1 MRVPLGEPVVLG
13 GFRLGGHRG
22 FLRRIGA
29 RIVPVP
35 SFTDTRA
42 RRARYNTEPPAAHRK
57 TDVTKQRWTIADAR
71 RTWSVANW
79 GEGYFDVADDG
90 ALLVRPRRDDGPSIA
105 LRDIVAAAQA
115 KGSRLPLLVRFS
127 DILRD
132 RLARLQAAFANAM
145 REWDYPGGY
154 TAIYP
159 IKVNQQKGVAGELA
173 ASGAEG
179 FGLEAGSKPELM
191 AVLALAR
198 PGSVVVCNGY
208 KDREYVRL
216 ALIGRKLGLE
226 LYIVIEKPSEL
237 QHVIEEARLLGVE
250 PLLGVRMRLA
260 SLGAGKWQNTGGD
273 KGKFGL
279 TPRQLL
285 DLLASLREA
294 KLLHTLRLLHFHMGS
309 QMSNV
314 RDIAGGMREAV
325 RYVVEL
331 EKAGVTLDY
340 LDVGGGLGVD
350 YEGTRSRSD
359 CSINY
364 SLEQYASTIVQP
376 LAEAVEEFG
385 FKPPRVLT
393 ESGRAMTAHHAVL
406 VVNVSEVEEAPQG
419 RIPKPR
425 DDEPLVLRHLR
436 EIYGEIESR
445 PPTELYHEAQYRLA
459 EGHQL
464 YALGQLGLADR
475 ARLDDLYYAILN
487 AVRPRLKP
495 DEPPHRHAIDELNQK
510 LVDKYFVNF
519 SVFESVPDVWAI
531 DQVFPIVPIAGLDRA
546 PDRRGVIA
554 DLTCDSDGRIDQ
566 YVDSDGVD
574 VSLPLHSLREGE
586 PYRLGIFL
594 VGAYQETLGDIHN
607 LFGDTDAVNVRID
620 ADGGHAFSHV
630 KRGDSADVM
639 LDYVGYDL
647 AALRAA
653 YRDKIAAAGFHGD
666 DAARIEKTLEAGLTA
681 YTYLAES

>member
-1 MRVPLGEPVVLG
+1 VNKK
-13 GFRLGGHRG
+13 
-22 FLRRIGA
+22 
-29 RIVPVP
+29 
-35 SFTDTRA
+35 S
-42 RRARYNTEPPAAHRK
+42 
-57 TDVTKQRWTIADAR
+57 WSIADAR
-71 RTWSVANW
+71 RTWSIANW
-79 GEGYFDVADDG
+79 GEGYFDVGDDG
-90 ALLVRPRRDDGPSIA
+90 TLRVRPRREDGPEIR
-105 LRDIVAAAQA
+105 LPDVVAAAQA
-115 KGSRLPLLVRFS
+115 QGLRLPLLVRFS
-127 DILRD
+127 DILLD
-132 RLARLQAAFANAM
+132 RRERLQGAFAKAM

-173 ASGAEG
+173 ATGGDG

-191 AVLALAR
+191 AVLALAK
-198 PGSVVVCNGY
+198 PGSVVICNGY

-226 LYIVIEKPSEL
+226 IYVVIEKPSEL
-237 QHVIEEARLLGVE
+237 GHVIEEARALGVE

-285 DLLASLREA
+285 DLLDELKAA
-294 KLLHTLRLLHFHMGS
+294 KLSHTLKLLHFHMGS

-331 EKAGVTLDY
+331 EKAGVTVDY

-364 SLEQYASTIVQP
+364 SLDQYASTVVQAI
-376 LAEAVEEFG
+376 AEAVEELG

-406 VVNVSEVEEAPQG
+406 VVNVSEVEMAPEG
-419 RIPKPR
+419 AVPPPR

-436 EIYGEIESR
+436 EILDEIDAR
-445 PPTELYHEAQYRLA
+445 PPTELYHEAQYRLS
-459 EGHQL
+459 EGHSL

-495 DEPPHRHAIDELNQK
+495 EEPPQRQIIDELNTK

-519 SVFESVPDVWAI
+519 SVFESIPDVWAI
-531 DQVFPIVPIAGLDRA
+531 DQVFPIVPIEGLDRA
-546 PDRRGVIA
+546 PERRGVIA

-574 VSLPLHSLREGE
+574 VSLPLHALRDGE

-620 ADGGHAFSHV
+620 AKGGFEFAHV
-630 KRGDSADVM
+630 KRGDTADVM

-647 AALRAA
+647 GALRAA
-653 YRDKIAAAGFHGD
+653 YRDKIREAGLGGD
-666 DAARIEKTLEAGLTA
+666 EAARIEKTLEAGLTA
-681 YTYLAES
+681 YTYLAESR